1 MVWLVVLLILGL
13 LVLVIAL
20 LLLLLIVAIVIVEA
34 DGAKLA
40 ISVGLAFFLVL
51 DLLQQLAVLVI

>member
-40 ISVGLAFFLVL
+40 IFGLALFLVL